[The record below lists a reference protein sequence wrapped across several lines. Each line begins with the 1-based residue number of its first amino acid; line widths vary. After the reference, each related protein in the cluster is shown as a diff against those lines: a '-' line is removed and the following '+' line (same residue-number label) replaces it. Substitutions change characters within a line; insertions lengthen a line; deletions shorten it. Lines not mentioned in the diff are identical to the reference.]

1 MKIELIYVIIEYIL
15 LKIGYICLPPPQQQK
30 EKIMTDFSMGFQGL
44 SQRAQKFIAEK
55 IDDGDG
61 KINTAERNKIADYLN
76 GKQELPAEYCGVKDE
91 LEQFGRNYDVQAAR
105 SGLFVDEAE
114 DVTVR
119 GMSDKDMNQIDTI
132 RDYNT
137 MKAIADGKLEGYTP
151 QQQAYA
157 KALLENSAYAR
168 ERMLKTE
175 NTDLKTQNQKL
186 LEENEDL
193 KSELVKLTSKSEY
206 AKEEKKV
213 AQEAKS
219 ACDTLFDEDWG
230 LLKSKIS
237 GPINKI
243 NSATDTIIKTC
254 KNIEDFASKG
264 INSATIE
271 KSIKVAEGKIE
282 QQEKEIEQAKK
293 EGQKIL
299 EKELPKTTKGDTN
312 SNAKAATALGAIQ
325 KLFTGAKGIAGGV
338 GAEKQHL

>member
-1 MKIELIYVIIEYIL
+1 
-15 LKIGYICLPPPQQQK
+15 
-30 EKIMTDFSMGFQGL
+30 MTDFSMGFKGL

-61 KINTAERNKIADYLN
+61 KINSAERNKIAEYLN

-105 SGLFVDEAE
+105 SELFLDEAE
-114 DVTVR
+114 AVSYR
-119 GMSDKDMNQIDTI
+119 GMSDKDMHQIDTI
-132 RDYNT
+132 TDYNT
-137 MKAIADGKLEGYTP
+137 MKAIAEGKLEGFTP

-157 KALLENSAYAR
+157 KALLENSSYAR

-193 KSELVKLTSKSEY
+193 KSELVKLTSKSES

-243 NSATDTIIKTC
+243 DSATDTIIKTC
-254 KNIEDFASKG
+254 KNIENFESKG
-264 INSATIE
+264 TSLATVE
-271 KSIKVAEGKIE
+271 KAVKTATKIVE
-282 QQEKEIEQAKK
+282 EKQKEIEQAKK

-299 EKELPKTTKGDTN
+299 EQELPKTTKGNTN

-338 GAEKQHL
+338 GTEKQHL